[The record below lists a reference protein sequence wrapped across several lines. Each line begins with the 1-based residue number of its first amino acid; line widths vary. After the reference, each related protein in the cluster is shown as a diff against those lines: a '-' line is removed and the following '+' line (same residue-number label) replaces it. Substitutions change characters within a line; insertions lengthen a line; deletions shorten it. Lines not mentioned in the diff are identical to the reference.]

1 MNFERDYCMK
11 ILVNNKWVSPGT
23 AGGRPAL
30 DFIRLELG
38 LKGTKEGCR
47 EGDCGACAV
56 MLGELVPS
64 RSGVRAYQIGSVGN
78 KDVEYGSSVLGR
90 LGWVPRYRAVPSC
103 LLALGELAGK
113 HLITIEGL
121 ASVPGG
127 LSPVMKAFLEENASQ
142 CGFCSPGF
150 IISLSAWLAES
161 DRLDI
166 EAALKAV
173 DGNLCRCTGYGA
185 IRRAAQRLVKEFADL
200 PEDRMARLRALVERA
215 VLPASVL
222 EYAESAELLFA
233 QEEKPAEEGLDEKRT
248 VLGGGTDF
256 YVRNPEPEAG
266 FSPFILGTARAY
278 SEIAR
283 VDNDGRHWLRLGAAL
298 RISDFFAS
306 KAVRENIPGIEEFET
321 QFASTLIRN
330 LATLGGNIVNASPVA
345 DLSAM
350 LLGLGAWIEIRSLS
364 GAERGL
370 RWLNLD
376 AFFTGYK
383 QIALMPGEIVAA
395 ILIPTTSEGSE
406 FAGSGAYDGEQRE
419 ESLSGRFE
427 GGIGFGAREGRLFF
441 SFEKAAKRDNLD
453 IAAVNTAM
461 SFRLDDAFARSVR
474 ISAGGVAEIPLL
486 LGRAAALM
494 EGSRIKGAK
503 AKDLAELCRRVKKQ
517 AEEDVRPM
525 DDVRGSAAYRR
536 AMIGRLVQAHFLRF
550 FARDGIAEELEP

>member
-1 MNFERDYCMK
+1 MSTEVGGSMRVM
-11 ILVNNKWVSPGT
+11 VNSEWVSPRT
-23 AGGRPAL
+23 SGGRTAL

-56 MLGELVPS
+56 MLGELVPA
-64 RSGVRAYQIGSVGN
+64 RSGGRDSV
-78 KDVEYGSSVLGR
+78 YGALAMGR
-90 LGWVPRYRAVPSC
+90 QGWVPRYRAVPSC
-103 LLALGELAGK
+103 LLALGALEGK

-127 LSPVMKAFLEENASQ
+127 MSPVMKAFLEENASQ

-161 DRLDI
+161 TSLD
-166 EAALKAV
+166 AAGALKAM

-185 IRRAAQRLVKEFADL
+185 IRRAAGRLAKEFADL
-200 PEDRMARLRALVERA
+200 PDDRLERLRVLVEKA

-222 EYAESAELLFA
+222 EYANAAESIPARDGTSSEKGWAE
-233 QEEKPAEEGLDEKRT
+233 KGI

-256 YVRNPEPEAG
+256 YVRNPEPEEG
-266 FSPFILGTARAY
+266 FSPLLLGSDRGY

-283 VDNDGRHWLRLGAAL
+283 LDADGRSWLRLGAAL
-298 RISDFFAS
+298 RVSDFFA
-306 KAVRENIPGIEEFET
+306 AEALRENVPGIEQYET

-345 DLSAM
+345 DLSAL
-350 LLGLGAWIEIRSLS
+350 LLGLGAWVEIRSLAK
-364 GAERGL
+364 AEGDTR
-370 RWLNLD
+370 RQSLD
-376 AFFTGYK
+376 TFFTGYK
-383 QIALMPGEIVAA
+383 KTALKENEFIAA
-395 ILIPTTSEGSE
+395 ILLPASSEGTE
-406 FAGSGAYDGEQRE
+406 FSGSGAYDGEQGG
-419 ESLSGRFE
+419 ESLTGRFE
-427 GGIGFGAREGRLFF
+427 GGIGFGARGGRLFF

-474 ISAGGVAEIPLL
+474 ISAGGVAEVPLL
-486 LGRAAALM
+486 LSKAAAAM

-503 AKDLAELCRRVKKQ
+503 AKDLAELCRSVKKL
-517 AEEDVRPM
+517 AEEEVRPI

-536 AMIGRLVQAHFLRF
+536 SMIGRLVQAHFLRF
-550 FARDGIAEELEP
+550 FAREGIAEELEP